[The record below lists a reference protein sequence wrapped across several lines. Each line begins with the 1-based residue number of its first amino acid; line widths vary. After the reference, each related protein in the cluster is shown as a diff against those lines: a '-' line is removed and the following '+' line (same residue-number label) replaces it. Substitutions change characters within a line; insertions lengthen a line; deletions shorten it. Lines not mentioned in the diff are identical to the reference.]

1 MPNYP
6 GPLPA
11 HLSSS
16 AVLYRQLCHISVP
29 EAYPLDTY
37 ISDTGERVVAR
48 QLTADSVTVLSVW
61 CHAQVVAEHDALDY
75 DMTFQALT
83 VPTNN
88 GPMRATQGDYI
99 VRHDDG
105 SFEVVKAYKFRS
117 NFREV

>member
-6 GPLPA
+6 GLPKHCTPEA
-11 HLSSS
+11 I
-16 AVLYRQLCHISVP
+16 LYKQLCHINVP
-29 EAYPLDTY
+29 EGPKLDTY
-37 ISDTGERVVAR
+37 VSDTGERVVAR
-48 QLTADSVTVLSVW
+48 QLTADSVTIISVW
-61 CHAQVVAEHDALDY
+61 CHAEIVAEHDALDY

-99 VRHDDG
+99 VRRADG